1 MSSDSNH
8 SLCFGLTQVV
18 EISFNF
24 WYRLGEHLYK
34 INDAALH
41 SIFRPYIQ
49 RLLHCLARHCQ
60 LDPDHVRTTDTLW
73 YRAKSRF
80 VLLKA
85 THTQNVVS
93 MEVLNCKA
101 IKVAINL

>member
-1 MSSDSNH
+1 MSAALWTDQISVGAGLDSQVSYILVLNLV
-8 SLCFGLTQVV
+8 SVFQVV

-34 INDAALH
+34 INDANLH

-60 LDPDHVRTTDTLW
+60 LDTDHVRNQNQLKYLKSNSKW
-73 YRAKSRF
+73 YS
-80 VLLKA
+80 
-85 THTQNVVS
+85 
-93 MEVLNCKA
+93 
-101 IKVAINL
+101 

>member
-1 MSSDSNH
+1 MVTMVLRSE
-8 SLCFGLTQVV
+8 QVV

-41 SIFRPYIQ
+41 TIFRPYIQ

-60 LDPDHVRTTDTLW
+60 LDPDHVSCR
-73 YRAKSRF
+73 R
-80 VLLKA
+80 VLTEPAGPGASAHPQVPLIGPG
-85 THTQNVVS
+85 QDPDP
-93 MEVLNCKA
+93 
-101 IKVAINL
+101 